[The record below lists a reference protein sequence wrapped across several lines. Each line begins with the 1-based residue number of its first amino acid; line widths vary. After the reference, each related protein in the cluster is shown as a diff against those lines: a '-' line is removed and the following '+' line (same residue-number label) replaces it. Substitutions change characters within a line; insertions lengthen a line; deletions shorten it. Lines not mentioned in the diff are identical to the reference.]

1 MKYFIYTG
9 MNNYLE
15 VSSLAVQSRIVN
27 YILGKFEY
35 EYEVESLIYDE
46 NKDTY
51 KVIFEYNYKLKEF
64 LSFIRDTHRQLFKD
78 DLKDLDIN
86 IDKLGHALNSYLSLQ
101 QQLNDCYIDIQDITF
116 VLSLGQD
123 CEIEFY
129 GY

>member
-1 MKYFIYTG
+1 
-9 MNNYLE
+9 MNDYLE
-15 VSSLAVQSRIVN
+15 VSSLKIQSRIVN

-51 KVIFEYNYKLKEF
+51 KVMFEYNYKLKEF

-101 QQLNDCYIDIQDITF
+101 QQLNDCSINMQDIIF
-116 VLSLGQD
+116 VLNLGQN
-123 CEIEFY
+123 CEIKFY
-129 GY
+129 EY